1 MLEFSL
7 SKREEIAS
15 CKESI
20 VVQEEIIKLNITQ
33 KVVKSNFNLD
43 FIKIF

>member
-15 CKESI
+15 FKESI
-20 VVQEEIIKLNITQ
+20 VVQEEIIKLDITQ
-33 KVVKSNFNLD
+33 KVVKRNFNLD